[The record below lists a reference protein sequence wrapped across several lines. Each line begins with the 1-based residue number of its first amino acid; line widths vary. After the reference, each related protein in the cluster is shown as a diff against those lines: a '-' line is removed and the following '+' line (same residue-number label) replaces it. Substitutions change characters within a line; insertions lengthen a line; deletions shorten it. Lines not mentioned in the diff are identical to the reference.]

1 MQITI
6 INDCQDQN
14 AKLRQVSRAGSYFKN
29 ASVNCF
35 GVNSELEA
43 AGFLLDAI
51 DAFEGR
57 EGIILANVAPRNG
70 NAHKWKNGTPFG
82 YFWHKKT
89 LVVTTVDGLI
99 LSLVKK
105 YGIIEKLYIFEI
117 KEALAAIKKNELSD
131 ETKNRIIASQFR
143 SYDFLPRAAYWIKKN
158 INLPKKEFDLG
169 LIPDISNKIWFT
181 DNFGNAKT
189 TIDSLSLGE
198 RKNVAMKINGNALNL
213 NYYKCLRDLKDGE
226 TGIVC
231 GSSGVFEN
239 RFLEIMTQ
247 GRNTANMLNLKTGDD
262 VEIMPDNQI

>member
-1 MQITI
+1 MQLTI

-14 AKLRQVSRAGSYFKN
+14 AKLRQVSRAGSYFKS

-35 GVNSELEA
+35 GVSSELEA

-70 NAHKWKNGTPFG
+70 SAHRWKNGTPFG
-82 YFWHKKT
+82 YFWHEKT
-89 LVVTTVDGLI
+89 LVVTTVDGMI
-99 LSLVKK
+99 LALAKR
-105 YGIIEKLYIFEI
+105 YGIIKKLYLLEI
-117 KEALAAIKKNELSD
+117 QEVLKVINAKELSD
-131 ETKNRIIASQFR
+131 QEKNRIAASQFR
-143 SYDFLPRAAYWIKKN
+143 SYDFLPRAAYWIKKK
-158 INLPKKEFDLG
+158 INLPKKEFDLS
-169 LIPDISNKIWFT
+169 LIPEVSNKIWFT

-189 TIDSLSLGE
+189 TIDSASIRE
-198 RKNVAMKINGNALNL
+198 RKNADLRINDKTVNF

-226 TGIVC
+226 TGLVR

-247 GRNTANMLNLKTGDD
+247 GKNTANLLSLKIGDD
-262 VEIMPDNQI
+262 VEVLKNDKE

>member
-14 AKLRQVSRAGSYFKN
+14 AKLRQVSRVGSYFKN

-70 NAHKWKNGTPFG
+70 SAHRWKNGTPFG
-82 YFWHKKT
+82 FFWHKKT
-89 LVVTTVDGLI
+89 LVVTTVDGII

-105 YGIIEKLYIFEI
+105 YGIIEKLYVFEI
-117 KEALAAIKKNELSD
+117 KETLRAIKKNELSD
-131 ETKNRIIASQFR
+131 ETKNRIISSQFR
-143 SYDFLPRAAYWIKKN
+143 SYDFLPRAAYWIKKK
-158 INLPKKEFDLG
+158 INLPKEEFDLN
-169 LIPDISNKIWFT
+169 LVPNISNKIWFT

-189 TIDSLSLGE
+189 TIDSISLGE
-198 RKNVAMKINGNALNL
+198 RKSVALRINGNEVKF
-213 NYYKCLRDLKDGE
+213 NYYKCLRDLKDEE
-226 TGIVC
+226 TGIVR

-247 GRNTANMLNLKTGDD
+247 GKNTANILNLKIGDN
-262 VEIMPDNQI
+262 VEII